1 MKKIK
6 DIHTINKIL
15 MVTLTLVS
23 CYFAYTILKLN
34 VLPNK
39 YLIPFLVV
47 GVVIY
52 GLVMLYLIKSRKAY
66 AKIIAI
72 LSTIAI
78 ILVAPKI
85 AELEGTL
92 DDITDLSEE
101 TYTIHVITHI
111 DSAHKTMDDVK
122 DLVFGANTTQDE
134 VNILRAQ
141 ALIKEAGY
149 DIHYKRY
156 ESYDDMI
163 TDFYTFNPEVY
174 LISEADIEF
183 LIDNQETFEDHYKI
197 IASYSYTVDLEEN
210 KDTNVSTD
218 TFNIYISGIDTGGD
232 ISSVSRS
239 DANIILTVNPLKN
252 QILMTSIPRDT
263 FVIRHTNGQY
273 DKLSLVGRS
282 GITETV
288 KTIEDL
294 MEMDIHYTLRVNWT
308 SVIKVVD
315 ALGGIEVNNPYA
327 FKQGQYYFNK
337 GVVQLDGERALAFV
351 RNRKSLPDDE
361 DSRAQNQQRVLT
373 AIIQKMMSPS
383 IIYNY
388 SDFLNAISGSVQTT
402 MPQNQL
408 NKLIK
413 NQINDMPTWEIFTT
427 QLVGDMF
434 DTWDAF
440 SHMGKWQI
448 VKEPHKDKLIKA
460 QKLIESMKNN
470 ETITQEMLEN

>member
-1 MKKIK
+1 
-6 DIHTINKIL
+6 
-15 MVTLTLVS
+15 
-23 CYFAYTILKLN
+23 
-34 VLPNK
+34 
-39 YLIPFLVV
+39 
-47 GVVIY
+47 
-52 GLVMLYLIKSRKAY
+52 
-66 AKIIAI
+66 
-72 LSTIAI
+72 
-78 ILVAPKI
+78 
-85 AELEGTL
+85 
-92 DDITDLSEE
+92 
-101 TYTIHVITHI
+101 
-111 DSAHKTMDDVK
+111 
-122 DLVFGANTTQDE
+122 
-134 VNILRAQ
+134 
-141 ALIKEAGY
+141 
-149 DIHYKRY
+149 
-156 ESYDDMI
+156 
-163 TDFYTFNPEVY
+163 
-174 LISEADIEF
+174 
-183 LIDNQETFEDHYKI
+183 
-197 IASYSYTVDLEEN
+197 
-210 KDTNVSTD
+210 
-218 TFNIYISGIDTGGD
+218 
-232 ISSVSRS
+232 
-239 DANIILTVNPLKN
+239 
-252 QILMTSIPRDT
+252 MTSIPRDT

-337 GVVQLDGERALAFV
+337 GVVQLDGEKALAFV

-373 AIIQKMMSPS
+373 AIIQKMMSPA

-427 QLVGDMF
+427 QLIGDMF
-434 DTWDAF
+434 DTWEAF